1 MNDSIPSGAS
11 SYKLAD
17 PRPGPA
23 RQIEVH
29 LHKPLA
35 FRPDMPIL
43 MVLHGRKRNGAE
55 YRDYFT
61 VQSKRRGFV
70 VVAPEFPEPQYAHPH
85 TYNYGEMVDERGL
98 LLPRERWIFPVLG
111 KVFEDARRRL
121 GSTRERFFVFGH
133 SAGAQLV
140 HRMATF
146 GWIDSIERAIAA
158 NAGSYTMPVR
168 GEAFPFGLDDTR
180 LGDGEVRAL
189 FSRPLTIFLG
199 DRDTDPNDEHLPRE
213 PAAMRQGP
221 YRFARG
227 QNYFETAKHEA
238 ERLGAPF
245 AWRLAIAPGVA
256 HSGEH
261 MAPFAAQRLFERP
274 SES

>member
-213 PAAMRQGP
+213 PAAMRQGA

-238 ERLGAPF
+238 ARLGAPF